1 MATNERVK
9 EKGGLTFKLYSE
21 TELKTDLKQVMKERI
36 LDSCRDFQDVII
48 ILDEETI
55 ALDQD
60 CRNEAHKGE

>member
-1 MATNERVK
+1 M
-9 EKGGLTFKLYSE
+9 LLSFKLCSE
-21 TELKTDLKQVMKERI
+21 IEATDLKKVMKERI